1 MKYYSRWLLAVSCVL
16 ICGTVTGGN
25 AGESRE
31 VCRAVQRFAVDVAE
45 RMRSGV
51 SADQEFDSH
60 GGLDALSKP
69 VLNIINY
76 VHSHRVNR
84 DVQPLRIGALTLAKC
99 ENGSFGGLSYAD
111 LPESYDPGYQGEDE
125 EGETAGNAVSP
136 AIPPG
141 LRQDSGQ
148 NLNGSPDSA
157 PDPRCEL
164 YRQQIKDI
172 DDRMRRGYT
181 SEAGD
186 SIREERRHYR
196 ELINKHCS

>member
-1 MKYYSRWLLAVSCVL
+1 MKRYSRWLLAVSCVL
-16 ICGTVTGGN
+16 ICGTGAGGS
-25 AGESRE
+25 ADESRE

-45 RMRSGV
+45 RMRSGI

-69 VLNIINY
+69 ALNIINY
-76 VHSHRVNR
+76 VHSHRVNGN
-84 DVQPLRIGALTLAKC
+84 VQPLRIGALTLAKC
-99 ENGSFGGLSYAD
+99 ENGSFGGLSHAD
-111 LPESYDPGYQGEDE
+111 LPESYDPGYQRKNED
-125 EGETAGNAVSP
+125 GETAGNEVLP
-136 AIPPG
+136 AIPQG
-141 LRQDSGQ
+141 LLQEPGQ
-148 NLNGSPDSA
+148 NLNSSPGGA
-157 PDPRCEL
+157 PDARCEM